1 MSALARIKPGNPYL
15 RGWLSPVDL
24 LELTSLVAF
33 DYANIIDLF
42 YKTTYLYEE
51 VSCTLQLVF
60 PDKTQY
66 LLRVASNLNT
76 STSYHTQ
83 VKINTLL

>member
-33 DYANIIDLF
+33 DMPTLF
-42 YKTTYLYEE
+42 TFLTKQPTLMKRSTIPS
-51 VSCTLQLVF
+51 VPLQLVF
-60 PDKTQY
+60 PDKTQ
-66 LLRVASNLNT
+66 
-76 STSYHTQ
+76 
-83 VKINTLL
+83 

>member
-33 DYANIIDLF
+33 DMPTLF
-42 YKTTYLYEE
+42 TFFTKQPTFMRRSA
-51 VSCTLQLVF
+51 VPF
-60 PDKTQY
+60 
-66 LLRVASNLNT
+66 N
-76 STSYHTQ
+76 
-83 VKINTLL
+83 